1 MFDVISKVTL
11 KLSTYCNLACEYCHQ
26 MTDDKKHHV
35 TFEKYKEMY
44 DFLMRTNLSD
54 TVEVTLTGG
63 EISLLEE
70 EYETAVK
77 WFRKIERN
85 RDVKFTFA
93 VVSNGTN
100 MQQLF
105 KLIKQ
110 GDLNP
115 KRTTISWDGLYS
127 MSKSRKSKFEK
138 FNDEFFQ
145 NVVKEIGQSP
155 WSKQLNITHA
165 ITPTTI
171 QHLHESLV
179 FALDAGVKNF
189 GFYYI
194 HEADY
199 TDKEFLKIYD
209 EQVTKLG
216 EEFVKRYDDLSTR
229 FVYYNW
235 QLLYAKEN
243 LPTDNKELMR
253 ATTLCHKL
261 GRTVH
266 FDPLGDIYGCIY
278 FGDHRALK
286 LGDLENGN
294 IDKTKYQKFSDQYF
308 EMPGCKLDSCGNSHC
323 FECPASNYVHKGK
336 MATRFSNT
344 CEMLSIEKRIYY
356 DLKPKLNINEF
367 DKAFYW
373 MEEDHLE
380 QKNYNDK
387 YETYLNDIVGI
398 PLTEEAY
405 VQDDEYSNRLSP
417 TYKNVVT
424 WMKKTPK
431 QKEFSLNVETL

>member
-1 MFDVISKVTL
+1 MFDVISKITI

-26 MTDDKKHHV
+26 MTDDKKQHV
-35 TFEKYKEMY
+35 TFNQYQELYQ
-44 DFLMRTNLSD
+44 FLMKTNLSD

-63 EISLLEE
+63 EISLLAE

-77 WFRKIERN
+77 TFRKVERN
-85 RDVKFTFA
+85 KDVKFTFA

-100 MQQLF
+100 IEQLF
-105 KLIKQ
+105 KLIKKK
-110 GDLNP
+110 DLNP

-127 MSKSRKSKFEK
+127 MSKSRASKVEMY
-138 FNDEFFQ
+138 NDEFF
-145 NVVKEIGQSP
+145 KEVIRKIGQSP
-155 WSKQLNITHA
+155 WAKEMNVSHA

-171 QHLHESLV
+171 AHLHESLV
-179 FALDAGVKNF
+179 FALDNGIKNF

-199 TDKEFLKIYD
+199 SDPEFLKIYD
-209 EQVTKLG
+209 QQITLLG
-216 EEFVKRYDDLSTR
+216 QEFAKRYADLDSR
-229 FVYYNW
+229 FVYFNW
-235 QLLYAKEN
+235 QLLFAKEN
-243 LPTDNKELMR
+243 LDTNNKELMR

-278 FGDHRALK
+278 FGDHRALR
-286 LGDLENGN
+286 LGDLEHGA
-294 IDKTKYQKFSDQYF
+294 IDKSKYKKFSDQYF
-308 EMPGCKLDSCGNSHC
+308 EMPGCNLGGCGNSHC
-323 FECPASNYVHKGK
+323 FECPASNYVHNGK
-336 MATRFSNT
+336 MANRFSNT
-344 CEMLSIEKRIYY
+344 CEMLSIEKRVYY
-356 DLKPKLNINEF
+356 DIKPTLPMNEY

-380 QKNYNDK
+380 QKNFNDK
-387 YETYLNDIVGI
+387 HLAYLEEIVGI
-398 PLTEEAY
+398 PLTDEEY
-405 VQDDEYSNRLSP
+405 VPEDDYAKRSSP

-431 QKEFSLNVETL
+431 DLSVTTG

>member
-1 MFDVISKVTL
+1 MFEVISRISL

-26 MTDDKKHHV
+26 LTGDKKHHI
-35 TFEKYKEMY
+35 TFDRYKEMY
-44 DFLMRTNLSD
+44 QFLIKTNLSD
-54 TVEVTLTGG
+54 VVEVTLTGG

-77 WFRKIERN
+77 WFKKVERVKE
-85 RDVKFTFA
+85 VKFTFA

-100 MQQLF
+100 IKQLF

-127 MSKSRKSKFEK
+127 MSKSRKSKFKK

-145 NVVKEIGQSP
+145 DVVKEIGSSR
-155 WSKQLNITHA
+155 WAKELNITHA

-171 QHLHESLV
+171 PYLHDSLV
-179 FALDAGVKNF
+179 FALDHGVKNF
-189 GFYYI
+189 SFYYI

-199 TDKEFLKIYD
+199 SDKNFLKIYD

-216 EEFVKRYDDLSTR
+216 EEFVKRYDNLETR

-235 QLLYAKEN
+235 QLMYAKEN
-243 LPTDNKELMR
+243 VPTDNKELMR
-253 ATTLCHKL
+253 GTTMCHKL
-261 GRTVH
+261 GRTIH
-266 FDPLGDIYGCIY
+266 FDPMGDIYGCIY

-286 LGDLENGN
+286 MGELENGS
-294 IDKTKYQKFSDQYF
+294 IDKSKYKKFSDQYF

-323 FECPASNYVHKGK
+323 FECPASNYVHRGK
-336 MATRFSNT
+336 MANRFSNT
-344 CEMLSIEKRIYY
+344 CEMLAIEKRIYY
-356 DLKPKLNINEF
+356 DLKPKLRLDDF

-373 MEEDHLE
+373 MEEDHLD
-380 QKNYNDK
+380 QKNFSDK
-387 YETYLNDIVGI
+387 YEAYLNNITGI
-398 PLTEEAY
+398 PLTDEEY
-405 VQDDEYSNRLSP
+405 IPDDQYSTKLSP

-431 QKEFSLNVETL
+431 EKEFKLNLETI

>member
-44 DFLMRTNLSD
+44 DFLLKTNLSD
-54 TVEVTLTGG
+54 VVEVTLTGG

-77 WFRKIERN
+77 WFRKIERQ

-100 MQQLF
+100 IKQLF

-115 KRTTISWDGLYS
+115 KRTTISWDGLYT

-138 FNDEFFQ
+138 FNDDFFK
-145 NVVKEIGQSP
+145 NVVTEIGQSP
-155 WSKQLNITHA
+155 WAKQLNITHA

-171 QHLHESLV
+171 PYLHDSLV

-199 TDKEFLKIYD
+199 SDKEFLKIYD

-216 EEFVKRYDDLSTR
+216 EEFVKRY
-229 FVYYNW
+229 
-235 QLLYAKEN
+235 
-243 LPTDNKELMR
+243 
-253 ATTLCHKL
+253 
-261 GRTVH
+261 
-266 FDPLGDIYGCIY
+266 
-278 FGDHRALK
+278 
-286 LGDLENGN
+286 
-294 IDKTKYQKFSDQYF
+294 
-308 EMPGCKLDSCGNSHC
+308 
-323 FECPASNYVHKGK
+323 
-336 MATRFSNT
+336 
-344 CEMLSIEKRIYY
+344 
-356 DLKPKLNINEF
+356 
-367 DKAFYW
+367 
-373 MEEDHLE
+373 
-380 QKNYNDK
+380 
-387 YETYLNDIVGI
+387 
-398 PLTEEAY
+398 
-405 VQDDEYSNRLSP
+405 
-417 TYKNVVT
+417 
-424 WMKKTPK
+424 
-431 QKEFSLNVETL
+431 

>member
-1 MFDVISKVTL
+1 MFDLISKVTL

-26 MTDDKKHHV
+26 MTDDKKQHV
-35 TFEKYKEMY
+35 TFNKYREMY
-44 DFLMRTNLSD
+44 DFLLKTNLSD
-54 TVEVTLTGG
+54 VVEVTLTGG

-77 WFRKIERN
+77 WFRKIERI

-100 MQQLF
+100 IQQLF
-105 KLIKQ
+105 KLIKK

-138 FNDEFFQ
+138 FNDEFFR
-145 NVVKEIGQSP
+145 NVIVEMGKSP
-155 WSKQLNITHA
+155 WAKELNLSHA
-165 ITPTTI
+165 ITPTTVPY
-171 QHLHESLV
+171 LHDSLV
-179 FALDAGVKNF
+179 FALNSGIKNF
-189 GFYYI
+189 SFYYI

-199 TDKEFLKIYD
+199 SDPEFLKIFD
-209 EQVTKLG
+209 REVEKLG
-216 EEFVKRYDDLSTR
+216 QEFVSRYNDLEKR

-243 LPTDNKELMR
+243 LPTDDKEMMR

-286 LGDLENGN
+286 LGDLDNGSV
-294 IDKTKYQKFSDQYF
+294 DKTKYKKFSDQYF
-308 EMPGCKLDSCGNSHC
+308 EMPGCNLGGCGNSHC

-336 MATRFSNT
+336 MANRFSNT
-344 CEMLSIEKRIYY
+344 CDMLSTEKRVYY
-356 DLKPKLNINEF
+356 KLKPTLNINEF
-367 DKAFYW
+367 DKALYW
-373 MEEDHLE
+373 MEEDHLD
-380 QKNYNDK
+380 QKNYGQK
-387 YETYLNDIVGI
+387 YQTYLDDIVGI
-398 PLTEEAY
+398 PLTDEQY
-405 VQDDEYSNRLSP
+405 VQDDQYSNRLSP
-417 TYKNVVT
+417 TYKNVIT

-431 QKEFSLNVETL
+431 QPEISAKLETI